1 MHLVSLYNTGF
12 YKTLALH
19 ILWFHICRHRAEIVN
34 PLRLFYLVED
44 KNNMAN
50 ELFGEHYFQI
60 KGEEKVLSVTTE
72 LNYIEILNRSD
83 LKKKLNKK
91 VTQNVTTVMQDC
103 VILNYLF
110 NIW

>member
-19 ILWFHICRHRAEIVN
+19 ILWFHICRHQAEIVN
-34 PLRLFYLVED
+34 PLRLFYLVKD

-50 ELFGEHYFQI
+50 ELFEEHCFQI

-72 LNYIEILNRSD
+72 LNYIEILN
-83 LKKKLNKK
+83 
-91 VTQNVTTVMQDC
+91 
-103 VILNYLF
+103 
-110 NIW
+110 